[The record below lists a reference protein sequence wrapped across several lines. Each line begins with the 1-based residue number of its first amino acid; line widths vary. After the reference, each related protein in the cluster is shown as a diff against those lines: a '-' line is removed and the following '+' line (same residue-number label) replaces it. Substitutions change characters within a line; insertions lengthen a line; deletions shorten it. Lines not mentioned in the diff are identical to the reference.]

1 MRRVTGKSRV
11 FSGRTGSSRATWSV
25 LCSLAVLAVPAA
37 AVAAPPAPAA
47 APAPGADPGRVPFT
61 SRYEAVQHGG
71 IVRAANSAVT
81 CVRTAVS
88 GAPGCP
94 DPRTGGAGRNGDYEL
109 TYVDVDRDRNT
120 YNSSRAR
127 LSLPT
132 GSKVSH
138 ARLYWG
144 GNLRVGEQK
153 PAKDNGRVLLAE
165 EGGSYKEVRAD
176 SVAHRTTGAWDAYAA
191 SADVT
196 KLVRRSGSGAYTV
209 GQLNVAKGHS
219 RAGAW
224 GGWTLVVAYE
234 NPREPLRRLA
244 LWDGRT
250 ATAAVEGTRSLRV
263 DGFRVPRGARGSVGL
278 VAYNGD
284 RGATGDSVTV
294 GRTGGRAPGVRLHDA
309 ANPATDVLNSTIS
322 DHGRTDGAGREPAHP
337 NTLGLDSDVMDLTPA
352 LRDGADGSG
361 LTFRFRSG
369 AEGYQLGALFLQAR
383 VPDRA
388 SGR

>member
-1 MRRVTGKSRV
+1 M
-11 FSGRTGSSRATWSV
+11 GRTRAFSSRGAWSV
-25 LCSLAVLAVPAA
+25 LCSLAVVAGPTV
-37 AVAAPPAPAA
+37 AVAAPV
-47 APAPGADPGRVPFT
+47 GGGDGEESRRLPFT

-71 IVRAANSAVT
+71 IARAANSAVT
-81 CVRTAVS
+81 CVKTAVRS
-88 GAPGCP
+88 APGCSGV
-94 DPRTGGAGRNGDYEL
+94 RAGGEGRNGDYDM

-127 LSLPT
+127 LSLPS
-132 GSKVSH
+132 GSEVSY

-153 PAKDNGRVLLAE
+153 PAKDNRRVLLAE
-165 EGGSYKEVRAD
+165 EGGRYKEVRAD
-176 SVAHRTTGAWDAYAA
+176 SVAHRTTGASDAYSA

-209 GQLNVAKGHS
+209 GQINVARGHS

-234 NPREPLRRLA
+234 NAREPLRRLA

-250 ATAAVEGTRSLRV
+250 RSATVDGSRSLRV

-278 VAYNGD
+278 LAYNGD
-284 RGATGDSVTV
+284 RGAGTDSVSVRGAAT
-294 GRTGGRAPGVRLHDA
+294 RAPGVRLHDA
-309 ANPATDVLNSTIS
+309 ANPATDVMNSTIS
-322 DHGRTDGAGREPAHP
+322 DHGRTGAAGREPGHG

-352 LRDGADGSG
+352 LTEGAGKSG
-361 LTFRFRSG
+361 LDFRFRTG
-369 AEGYQLGALFLQAR
+369 GGEGYELAALFLQAR
-383 VPDRA
+383 V